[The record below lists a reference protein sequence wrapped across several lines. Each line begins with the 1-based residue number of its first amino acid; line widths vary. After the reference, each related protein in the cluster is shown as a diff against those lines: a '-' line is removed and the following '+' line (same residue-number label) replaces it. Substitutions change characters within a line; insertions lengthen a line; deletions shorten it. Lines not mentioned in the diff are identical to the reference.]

1 MEKLLTVSVAAYN
14 GTATLQKALESCL
27 VADESL
33 QALLD
38 VIIIDDGSTD
48 GTAALAQAF
57 VQAHPGS
64 FRLVSKVNGGYGS
77 TLNTAVELASGRYF
91 RTLDCDDWFD
101 TNALQTLLRRLQN
114 CTADAVYTNYRT
126 VQENGNGKAFDVCCK
141 FDTNRVYAVGEVQ
154 QATPDL
160 CMEMHAL
167 TLCTKTLRAAWRPM
181 PEHCS
186 YTDMGYTFV
195 GMAAAQTICF
205 VPVVLYQYRLGRD
218 GQSVSM
224 ASYRA
229 HTQDYIR
236 VARILLD
243 AAEPLAAQPAPAG
256 RDLLL
261 VQRARDVAQYLIEL
275 YLRFLSEVFNIP
287 MLKGRFINDG
297 DLADNGDW
305 RASWTKAVINEEAA
319 RIMGIDNPIGKKISI
334 WNYTIMQDGS
344 RGRAE
349 MEIVGIIQNFQAAS
363 LRNPILPQVIVI
375 DQSKWNSYFYYARTE
390 PGKEKATIKAIRNI
404 FKKHSKSGDPT
415 TCNVQTISQ
424 ILDRLSTS
432 EDASLQ
438 LFTLLALFCTLISIF
453 GLYSISSSN
462 MEQRRKEIAIR
473 KVMGASAGTIVKMFF
488 MEYLTIALIAN
499 LLALPLAWLFMQ
511 SWLQQYAYRSH
522 ISAWMYIVIVFA
534 TITLIIGTVL
544 YQTIQAARTNP
555 AEVIKSE

>member
-14 GTATLQKALESCL
+14 GAATLQKALESCL

-48 GTAALAQAF
+48 DTAALAQAF

-64 FRLVSKVNGGYGS
+64 FRLVSKGNGGYGS

-126 VQENGNGKAFDVCCK
+126 VQENGSGKAFDVCCK
-141 FDTNRVYAVGEVQ
+141 FDTNRVYAVDEVQ

-167 TLCTKTLRAAWRPM
+167 TFCTKTLRAAWRPM

-236 VARILLD
+236 VA
-243 AAEPLAAQPAPAG
+243 
-256 RDLLL
+256 

-275 YLRFLSEVFNIP
+275 YLRFP
-287 MLKGRFINDG
+287 
-297 DLADNGDW
+297 
-305 RASWTKAVINEEAA
+305 
-319 RIMGIDNPIGKKISI
+319 P
-334 WNYTIMQDGS
+334 
-344 RGRAE
+344 
-349 MEIVGIIQNFQAAS
+349 
-363 LRNPILPQVIVI
+363 
-375 DQSKWNSYFYYARTE
+375 
-390 PGKEKATIKAIRNI
+390 
-404 FKKHSKSGDPT
+404 
-415 TCNVQTISQ
+415 
-424 ILDRLSTS
+424 DRETG
-432 EDASLQ
+432 
-438 LFTLLALFCTLISIF
+438 LALRRYDEMLCQTYPHIAAMMTNKNTRLLRAGRYLPYRTL
-453 GLYSISSSN
+453 
-462 MEQRRKEIAIR
+462 
-473 KVMGASAGTIVKMFF
+473 
-488 MEYLTIALIAN
+488 
-499 LLALPLAWLFMQ
+499 
-511 SWLQQYAYRSH
+511 
-522 ISAWMYIVIVFA
+522 SAW
-534 TITLIIGTVL
+534 
-544 YQTIQAARTNP
+544 ARGKQSNGG
-555 AEVIKSE
+555 IL

>member
-14 GTATLQKALESCL
+14 GAATLQKALESCL

-48 GTAALAQAF
+48 DTAALAQAF

-64 FRLVSKVNGGYGS
+64 FRLVSKGNGGYGS

-114 CTADAVYTNYRT
+114 CTTDAVYTNYRT
-126 VQENGNGKAFDVCCK
+126 VQENGSGKAFDVCCK

-256 RDLLL
+256 RTCCWC
-261 VQRARDVAQYLIEL
+261 
-275 YLRFLSEVFNIP
+275 S
-287 MLKGRFINDG
+287 GRG
-297 DLADNGDW
+297 MW
-305 RASWTKAVINEEAA
+305 R
-319 RIMGIDNPIGKKISI
+319 
-334 WNYTIMQDGS
+334 
-344 RGRAE
+344 
-349 MEIVGIIQNFQAAS
+349 
-363 LRNPILPQVIVI
+363 
-375 DQSKWNSYFYYARTE
+375 
-390 PGKEKATIKAIRNI
+390 
-404 FKKHSKSGDPT
+404 
-415 TCNVQTISQ
+415 
-424 ILDRLSTS
+424 ST
-432 EDASLQ
+432 
-438 LFTLLALFCTLISIF
+438 
-453 GLYSISSSN
+453 
-462 MEQRRKEIAIR
+462 
-473 KVMGASAGTIVKMFF
+473 
-488 MEYLTIALIAN
+488 
-499 LLALPLAWLFMQ
+499 
-511 SWLQQYAYRSH
+511 
-522 ISAWMYIVIVFA
+522 
-534 TITLIIGTVL
+534 
-544 YQTIQAARTNP
+544 
-555 AEVIKSE
+555 